1 MQWHSENLRHLGR
14 IKLNLQMCHRQHKQR
29 ITLMNSISMKKLIK
43 ITQKNNNKKKT
54 KKKLKE
60 NTFKK

>member
-14 IKLNLQMCHRQHKQR
+14 IKLNLQMSHRQHKQK

-43 ITQKNNNKKKT
+43 ITKKEINKKKT
-54 KKKLKE
+54 KK
-60 NTFKK
+60 